1 MPRPLGPRELA
12 LRAMREARA
21 LVMDSA
27 LYGNKITKKGKRV
40 DPAKVKIRKIDARAK
55 K

>member
-1 MPRPLGPRELA
+1 
-12 LRAMREARA
+12 MREARA

-40 DPAKVKIRKIDARAK
+40 DPAKVKIRKIDARQK

>member
-1 MPRPLGPRELA
+1 MSDRI
-12 LRAMREARA
+12 
-21 LVMDSA
+21 

-40 DPAKVKIRKIDARAK
+40 DPAKVKIKSIDARQK